1 MRRRALIA
9 ATSLAALGRV
19 VTGLGEFAEL
29 AMPRAGDGLLPSRLS
44 MSHVQAVEAVTDRLR
59 TVVRQYGGQA
69 EVFGTAAKHYAR
81 WMGVSAVA
89 AVQTRLGCA
98 LAELHTEAGWACYDS
113 GVDGSGYFTRA
124 LRFAD
129 DAGDGFGIGNA
140 AWHAGVS
147 LVRSGH
153 PNDALKCFQLGQL
166 SIGGR
171 FQPGKTT
178 PATLRADDPR
188 MPTLTARLNR
198 HSATAYALLGLSDQ
212 AKSHLAK
219 ANDGWVPRNAF
230 ERGGMELATAGVEL
244 DLGRFDT
251 AESFAAGAV
260 RNYGDV
266 HGRGRTAAELTL
278 AEVHVRSGEPRGLV
292 LARQALDAAS
302 VLQSVAVRRE
312 RVQPLAEALAA
323 RPGSDA
329 RELARMARQVATT
342 VV

>member
-19 VTGLGEFAEL
+19 VTGLGELAEL
-29 AMPRAGDGLLPSRLS
+29 AMPRAEEELLPSRLS
-44 MSHVQAVEAVTDRLR
+44 TSHVQAIEAVTDRLR
-59 TVVRQYGGQA
+59 TVARQYGGQA

-81 WMGVSAVA
+81 WMGVSATD

-98 LAELHTEAGWACYDS
+98 LAELHTEAGWTCYDS
-113 GVDGSGYFTRA
+113 GVDGKGYFTQA

-140 AWHAGVS
+140 AWHAGAS
-147 LVRSGH
+147 LMRNGH
-153 PNDALKCFQLGQL
+153 PDDALKCFQLGQFSL
-166 SIGGR
+166 GG
-171 FQPGKTT
+171 FTPGKST

-188 MPTLTARLNR
+188 VPTLTARLNR
-198 HSATAYALLGLSDQ
+198 NSATAYALLGLSNQ

-219 ANDGWVPRNAF
+219 AHDGYAPRNAF

-244 DLGRFDT
+244 DLRRFDT

-260 RNYGDV
+260 RAYGDI
-266 HGRGRTAAELTL
+266 HGRGRTLAELLL
-278 AEVHVRSGEPRGLV
+278 AEVHVRSGEPRGLM
-292 LARQALDAAS
+292 LARQALDAVGA
-302 VLQSVAVRRE
+302 LQSAAVRWE

-342 VV
+342 AV

>member
-9 ATSLAALGRV
+9 ATSLAALGHV

-29 AMPRAGDGLLPSRLS
+29 AMPQAEDGLLPSQLS

-81 WMGVSAVA
+81 WMGVSAA
-89 AVQTRLGCA
+89 DAVQTRLGCA

-113 GVDGSGYFTRA
+113 GMDGSGYFARA
-124 LRFAD
+124 LQLAD
-129 DAGDGFGIGNA
+129 DAGDGFGIVNA
-140 AWHAGVS
+140 AWHAGLT

-153 PNDALKCFQLGQL
+153 PNDALKAFQLGQFSL
-166 SIGGR
+166 GG
-171 FQPGKTT
+171 FTPGKSK
-178 PATLRADDPR
+178 PSTLGADDPR
-188 MPTLTARLNR
+188 VPTLTARLNR
-198 HSATAYALLGLSDQ
+198 TSATACALLGLSDQ

-219 ANDGWVPRNAF
+219 AHDAGAPRDAY
-230 ERGGMELATAGVEL
+230 EGGGIEHVAAGVEL

-251 AESFAAGAV
+251 AESFAASAV
-260 RNYGDV
+260 RTYGDI
-266 HGRGRTAAELTL
+266 HGRFRTSAELLL

-292 LARQALDAAS
+292 LARQALDAVGA
-302 VLQSVAVRRE
+302 LQSVAVRWE

-342 VV
+342 AA